1 MNLFQLF
8 KNVSPFVKPYKWL
21 VFITLVLTLIGS
33 LMAQVNAIV
42 LDWTVDEVNGLITAG
57 EKWGQRAAHIIILI
71 SSVLL
76 GKEIL
81 SAGITFAQNYFGERM
96 RIYVSR
102 DLAQSVIEKVLTF
115 KMAFFNSG
123 DNATGKLQARIDQ
136 GVSSLSRT
144 VQNFFIDLLP
154 LFTSALLALI
164 LMFVANVYVGLV
176 ALAIVPI
183 YFWITYRQARRLK
196 GWRRE
201 MRSHLETKSQGIK
214 NIIDSINVIKSFNR
228 EQIEA
233 QKQLD
238 IQNQVT
244 ENQMKTRKVAFY
256 YNGVKSFVK
265 QVGTVLV
272 IILTAYLVLID
283 YPGMTIGK
291 IMYHVMLFSNVIAP
305 ITQLQR
311 IFDDVNDALIYAE
324 GFFGILNSEEEVEPS
339 GSYRP
344 EKIHGKF
351 EIKHVDFTYPNG
363 NQALFD
369 VNMTIDP
376 GKITALVGLSG
387 AGKSTIVNLL
397 DKFYEPQVGQILLD
411 GVDLREY
418 DTQYLRENIG
428 LVLQKNHIFDGTIE
442 ENILY
447 GNPKASHEDVVEAA
461 KKSHLYDQVME
472 LPKQFDNNA
481 ADLSGGQQQRVA
493 IARMFLKNPP
503 IIFLDEPTASLD
515 AIATEQI
522 KNSIDAIKKDRTVII
537 ISHSISQIIDADYIY
552 ALQQGRVEEDGDP
565 DSIYKKGGIY
575 KDIID
580 ASARSLN
587 IEKIARTIEDKNYPC
602 RDAIDRV
609 STFLIH
615 FSNAFFSTNPNIF
628 YFSRFYERHENRI
641 TSKHRNKKTYQFL
654 ETNRYDYHRYY
665 YLFGAYHWNKYVA

>member
-339 GSYRP
+339 GSYKP

-447 GNPKASHEDVVEAA
+447 GNPKATHEDVVEAA

-522 KNSIDAIKKDRTVII
+522 KNSLDAIKKDRTVII
-537 ISHSISQIIDADYIY
+537 ISHSISQIIDSDMVY
-552 ALQQGRVEEDGDP
+552 ALKTGHVEESGDP
-565 DSIYKKGGIY
+565 DEIYKKGGIY

-587 IEKIARTIEDKNYPC
+587 IEKIARTIEDKN
-602 RDAIDRV
+602 
-609 STFLIH
+609 
-615 FSNAFFSTNPNIF
+615 
-628 YFSRFYERHENRI
+628 
-641 TSKHRNKKTYQFL
+641 
-654 ETNRYDYHRYY
+654 
-665 YLFGAYHWNKYVA
+665 

>member
-8 KNVSPFVKPYKWL
+8 KNVRPFVRPYRWL
-21 VFITLVLTLIGS
+21 VAITLILTLVGS

-42 LDWTVDEVNGLITAG
+42 LDRTVDAINALIGTDFTWA
-57 EKWGQRAAHIIILI
+57 QAARIMTIISI
-71 SSVLL
+71 VLL

-81 SAGITFAQNYFGERM
+81 SALITFAQNYYGERM
-96 RIYVSR
+96 RIFVSR
-102 DLAQSVIEKVLTF
+102 DLAQAVVEKVLTF
-115 KMAFFNSG
+115 RMAYFNS
-123 DNATGKLQARIDQ
+123 DENATGKVQARIDQ

-154 LFTSALLALI
+154 LFSTAILALI
-164 LMFVANVYVGLV
+164 LMFAANVYVGLV
-176 ALAIVPI
+176 ALGIVPV

-201 MRSHLETKSQGIK
+201 MRGHLEAKSQGIK

-228 EQIEA
+228 EKIEA
-233 QKQLD
+233 NKQLD

-256 YNGVKSFVK
+256 YNGLKSFVR

-272 IILTAYLVLID
+272 IILTAYLVLKE

-324 GFFGILNSEEEVEPS
+324 GFFGILNSEKEVEPT

-344 EKIHGKF
+344 ETIRGKF
-351 EIKHVDFTYPNG
+351 ELRHVDFTYPNG
-363 NQALFD
+363 NQALYD
-369 VNMTIDP
+369 VNMTIEPD
-376 GKITALVGLSG
+376 KITALVGLSG

-397 DKFYEPQVGQILLD
+397 DKFYEPQTGQILLD

-418 DTQYLRENIG
+418 DTKYLREHIG

-447 GNPKASHEDVVEAA
+447 GNPNATHEQVVEAA
-461 KKSHLYDQVME
+461 KKSYLYDQIME
-472 LPKQFDNNA
+472 LPKKFDNKA
-481 ADLSGGQQQRVA
+481 TDLSGGQQQRVA

-522 KNSIDAIKKDRTVII
+522 KNSIDAIKKDSTVII
-537 ISHSISQIIDADYIY
+537 ISHSISQIIDSEMVY
-552 ALQQGRVEEDGDP
+552 ALKTGRVEQSGHP
-565 DSIYKKGGIY
+565 DEVYKKGGIY

-587 IEKIARTIEDKNYPC
+587 IQKIARTIEGND
-602 RDAIDRV
+602 
-609 STFLIH
+609 
-615 FSNAFFSTNPNIF
+615 
-628 YFSRFYERHENRI
+628 E
-641 TSKHRNKKTYQFL
+641 KT
-654 ETNRYDYHRYY
+654 EE
-665 YLFGAYHWNKYVA
+665 